1 MCFAYYF
8 KMITSCGQTAR
19 NMHWSIPYY
28 VVQKNKSRVS
38 KHIYTITV
46 PAPKIKR
53 TLICPTEF
61 QTGVVRTG
69 MGSVYKV
76 DWSHKCLSPG
86 ANPSNSIDTLG
97 AGQDGCVLLCEGQPD
112 PLQVLPGKHL
122 QAASAPAGVSQT
134 KIDLTSDHF

>member
-1 MCFAYYF
+1 
-8 KMITSCGQTAR
+8 
-19 NMHWSIPYY
+19 
-28 VVQKNKSRVS
+28 
-38 KHIYTITV
+38 
-46 PAPKIKR
+46 
-53 TLICPTEF
+53 
-61 QTGVVRTG
+61 

-134 KIDLTSDHF
+134 KIDLTSDHFQWMRNPDTLQELVEEKVGEDENMKGFTLKLPRTVAR

>member
-1 MCFAYYF
+1 MLS
-8 KMITSCGQTAR
+8 K
-19 NMHWSIPYY
+19 
-28 VVQKNKSRVS
+28 KNKSRVS

-76 DWSHKCLSPG
+76 DWSVKWAFHH
-86 ANPSNSIDTLG
+86 
-97 AGQDGCVLLCEGQPD
+97 
-112 PLQVLPGKHL
+112 QVPRSG
-122 QAASAPAGVSQT
+122 
-134 KIDLTSDHF
+134 